1 MIWIV
6 KDHTANSVQ
15 GEIFNALVGPRP
27 LPVDMHRRYVLE
39 DPRFGLRVRV
49 RPGLT
54 GLAQVYGPRHC
65 PPRLRLRYD
74 LLYVR
79 RASLLLDLQMLVRS
93 VWLTLTGGWGR
104 RHQKLEIHAAPTADE
119 KDQP

>member
-79 RASLLLDLQMLVRS
+79 RASLLLDLQMLVR
-93 VWLTLTGGWGR
+93 
-104 RHQKLEIHAAPTADE
+104 
-119 KDQP
+119 